1 MLLLQGD
8 RPQSSGLPQ
17 AEAAVKQ
24 VVSYPALAAV
34 RKGQPAGIDYADYPL
49 PPDLA
54 VTVDPLGITQTAV
67 MTFSGKIGRC
77 DATILMDSGASYNFI
92 AHDFIT
98 KHHITTT
105 AAFDG
110 PTIRVA
116 DGTLYQCTQA
126 LSTTVRI
133 GFYQSKILAYIL
145 PLKGN
150 FDVILG
156 TPWLTACNP
165 TIDWQRRTVTVTQN
179 GQKLELQPTKPVSR
193 PIDDT
198 PIISVLEAYQELCRG
213 GQLFLAIVRAKDDTT
228 PDSGSLDRD
237 SRDPSPAELKHARTE
252 QALDNE
258 TQAKIREHVERLKR
272 EFADVMPDQ
281 LPDELP
287 PKRAVDHKITLVPGA
302 TPPNQRYYRLSYEE
316 QAECKRQLEDGL
328 AKGHIR
334 PSTSPWGS
342 PVLFVKKK
350 DGSYRMC
357 IDYRALNA
365 LTIKNRT
372 PLPRVDDLMD
382 QIRGAKW
389 FTSLDL
395 RQGYNQI
402 RMDEESI
409 PLTAFKT
416 KWGLFEY
423 TVMSFGLCNAP
434 ATFQTM
440 MNDLFRAYLD
450 QWLVIFLDDMLIYDR
465 DLDTHA
471 HHVATV
477 LQILRE
483 NKLFVKESKCDWF
496 KPEVHFLGHRISAD
510 GVSMDD
516 GKVQAILN
524 WSAPRNV
531 AQVRS
536 FLGLA
541 GYYRHFIQRF
551 AHTALPLT
559 RLTKGGNPFQ
569 WGEEQSAAFEE
580 LKRRVTTAPVLAYP
594 DPDKPFT
601 VTADASDYA
610 IGAVLSQDQ
619 GKGLQPIAFYS
630 RQLSP
635 PECNYPTHDK
645 EMLALIVAL
654 KQWRHYLMSGLRHQA
669 YTDHCALKH
678 FASQPNLSPRQT
690 RWMGTLQEYNIS
702 IDYLPGRSNVVAD
715 ALSRQP
721 ALATSITTVHTMGDF
736 LSQLKASYGQ
746 DEESKAILDSIASG
760 STEEYSLQDGLVLRQ
775 TKTGKQLYIPPSAA
789 DQRKQ
794 LLADHHDSI
803 LAGHLGMDKTYACLA
818 RNYYWPTMRED
829 VRQHIR
835 TCPCCQVNKSSNAKP
850 AGLLQPLPIPER
862 SWEVVS
868 MDFITNLPKTT
879 SGHDA
884 ILVCVDKRSKMMHA
898 VPTHTTATAPQTAEL
913 YFNTVTR
920 LHGIQS
926 GIISDRDP
934 KFTSKFWEALMNL
947 WRTKLGRSTA
957 YHPQT
962 DGQTE
967 RMNRLLQ
974 EILRAYVSQRHDDWD
989 KRLAA
994 AEFAINNSPS
1004 ASSGQSPF
1012 YLNYGFHPLTPATLG
1027 LRKLSR
1033 ANNQAAQD
1041 FWDRMQTDLSA
1052 AKDLLEQAQER
1063 QARYANTKRA
1073 DAEFAVGDQVLL
1085 STANLRLRTDGPAG
1099 KFNPRWCG
1107 PFKILERIGK
1117 VAYKLELP
1125 STMRV
1130 HPVFHVSLLKTYH
1143 SSDDSDR
1150 PQPPRPPPIQ
1160 DEDVFLADTL
1170 LDRRTVKQGK
1180 RTVVEYLV
1188 KWEGYPLYEAT
1199 WEPASHLL
1207 GTDLKKMRQEMDK
1220 RYQQAARDLAATQR
1234 QQPAAPPAAAPQQA
1248 AATSPVRRSTRQ
1260 RKPAAPFS
1268 A

>member
-1 MLLLQGD
+1 
-8 RPQSSGLPQ
+8 
-17 AEAAVKQ
+17 
-24 VVSYPALAAV
+24 
-34 RKGQPAGIDYADYPL
+34 
-49 PPDLA
+49 
-54 VTVDPLGITQTAV
+54 
-67 MTFSGKIGRC
+67 
-77 DATILMDSGASYNFI
+77 
-92 AHDFIT
+92 
-98 KHHITTT
+98 
-105 AAFDG
+105 
-110 PTIRVA
+110 
-116 DGTLYQCTQA
+116 
-126 LSTTVRI
+126 
-133 GFYQSKILAYIL
+133 
-145 PLKGN
+145 
-150 FDVILG
+150 
-156 TPWLTACNP
+156 
-165 TIDWQRRTVTVTQN
+165 
-179 GQKLELQPTKPVSR
+179 
-193 PIDDT
+193 
-198 PIISVLEAYQELCRG
+198 
-213 GQLFLAIVRAKDDTT
+213 
-228 PDSGSLDRD
+228 
-237 SRDPSPAELKHARTE
+237 
-252 QALDNE
+252 
-258 TQAKIREHVERLKR
+258 
-272 EFADVMPDQ
+272 
-281 LPDELP
+281 
-287 PKRAVDHKITLVPGA
+287 
-302 TPPNQRYYRLSYEE
+302 
-316 QAECKRQLEDGL
+316 
-328 AKGHIR
+328 
-334 PSTSPWGS
+334 
-342 PVLFVKKK
+342 
-350 DGSYRMC
+350 
-357 IDYRALNA
+357 
-365 LTIKNRT
+365 
-372 PLPRVDDLMD
+372 
-382 QIRGAKW
+382 
-389 FTSLDL
+389 
-395 RQGYNQI
+395 
-402 RMDEESI
+402 
-409 PLTAFKT
+409 
-416 KWGLFEY
+416 
-423 TVMSFGLCNAP
+423 
-434 ATFQTM
+434 
-440 MNDLFRAYLD
+440 
-450 QWLVIFLDDMLIYDR
+450 
-465 DLDTHA
+465 
-471 HHVATV
+471 
-477 LQILRE
+477 
-483 NKLFVKESKCDWF
+483 
-496 KPEVHFLGHRISAD
+496 
-510 GVSMDD
+510 
-516 GKVQAILN
+516 
-524 WSAPRNV
+524 
-531 AQVRS
+531 
-536 FLGLA
+536 
-541 GYYRHFIQRF
+541 
-551 AHTALPLT
+551 
-559 RLTKGGNPFQ
+559 
-569 WGEEQSAAFEE
+569 
-580 LKRRVTTAPVLAYP
+580 
-594 DPDKPFT
+594 
-601 VTADASDYA
+601 
-610 IGAVLSQDQ
+610 
-619 GKGLQPIAFYS
+619 
-630 RQLSP
+630 
-635 PECNYPTHDK
+635 
-645 EMLALIVAL
+645 
-654 KQWRHYLMSGLRHQA
+654 
-669 YTDHCALKH
+669 
-678 FASQPNLSPRQT
+678 
-690 RWMGTLQEYNIS
+690 
-702 IDYLPGRSNVVAD
+702 
-715 ALSRQP
+715 
-721 ALATSITTVHTMGDF
+721 
-736 LSQLKASYGQ
+736 
-746 DEESKAILDSIASG
+746 
-760 STEEYSLQDGLVLRQ
+760 
-775 TKTGKQLYIPPSAA
+775 
-789 DQRKQ
+789 
-794 LLADHHDSI
+794 
-803 LAGHLGMDKTYACLA
+803 
-818 RNYYWPTMRED
+818 
-829 VRQHIR
+829 
-835 TCPCCQVNKSSNAKP
+835 VNKSSNAKP

-947 WRTKLGRSTA
+947 WSTKLGRSTA